1 MRHRNGDGSL
11 STFLES
17 QLACAT
23 AMIPVIEHGLR
34 HPFAQAANHLLE
46 TLDNAYGDTPG
57 LRIRINALRARV
69 VEACALRP
77 KPQPMPLWMRQ
88 GKQFPPHLPPAPS
101 EEKPADLT
109 DLRRRRAEGEPE

>member
-1 MRHRNGDGSL
+1 MSHRTGDGSL
-11 STFLES
+11 SAFLES
-17 QLACAT
+17 QLTCVT
-23 AMIPVIEHGLR
+23 AMIPVIQHGLR

-88 GKQFPPHLPPAPS
+88 GKRFPPHLPEAAPQ
-101 EEKPADLT
+101 ETPVDLN
-109 DLRRRRAEGEPE
+109 DLRRRREEDEPE